1 MVAKR
6 PVAYDRSGRKK
17 GPHPVPKDGKERPP
31 SGSEQPY
38 RIQVQ
43 EEGDP
48 VRTWNECN
56 HARLLR
62 NEVSWKHLSNREI
75 EMGMGFGIKGTFV
88 GVFQK
93 FGKLPDH
100 HHQGLIQESIRRA
113 QYRVVEMA
121 YKGLGIVQQ
130 IMEDPDVQP
139 KDRLK
144 AVDMAWNRAWGSPTQ
159 LVVTTD
165 TKFDSILEY
174 VAGMTDED
182 RIDPDLDRVNVAL
195 TMGAPDEVWDVES
208 WVPGDDED
216 DA

>member
-1 MVAKR
+1 MVTKR
-6 PVAYDRSGRKK
+6 PVAYDRSGKRKAQK
-17 GPHPVPKDGKERPP
+17 PHPVDGKKRPP

-38 RIQVQ
+38 RIEVQ
-43 EEGDP
+43 ELGETVTRWDL
-48 VRTWNECN
+48 CN

-62 NEVSWKHLSNREI
+62 NEVSWKHLSNQEI
-75 EMGMGFGIKGTFV
+75 EMGMGLGLKGNFV

-100 HHQGLIQESIRRA
+100 HHQALIQESIRRA

-121 YKGLGIVQQ
+121 FKGLGIVEA
-130 IMEDPDVQP
+130 IMSDPDVSA

-174 VAGMTDED
+174 VAGLTDDD

-195 TMGAPDEVWDVES
+195 TMGKPDEVWDVES
-208 WVPGDDED
+208 WVPEEPENG
-216 DA
+216 A